1 MTKIIQIRKR
11 NIVLTFL
18 AVLGIAF
25 LAIEWNGIPQK
36 FLGKEKETAPAATL
50 AAESKMERQPAQKNG
65 ETTETTANV
74 VKMPGE
80 VALSGD
86 KGANFFVEY
95 RLDRQRARGQRLE
108 LLREIINNPASEKE
122 ARNKA
127 QQEILTISKNISR
140 ELELENLIRAKGFD
154 DAIVF
159 LEEDSANVVVKSENV
174 TPEEAT
180 RICDL
185 VARGTGIPEQNIIII
200 PQK

>member
-25 LAIEWNGIPQK
+25 LAIEWSGIPQK

-86 KGANFFVEY
+86 KGANFFVDY